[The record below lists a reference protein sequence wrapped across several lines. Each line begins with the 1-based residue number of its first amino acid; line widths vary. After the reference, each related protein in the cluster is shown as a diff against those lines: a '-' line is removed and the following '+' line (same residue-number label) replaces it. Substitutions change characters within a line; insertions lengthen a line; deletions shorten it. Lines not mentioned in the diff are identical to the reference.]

1 LEKWAG
7 GFRGRLGRDSVSRS
21 LEPTAVRRLAHCQPE
36 FGPFDPTKRAPRMA
50 TFVHRLALC
59 ESDSVGDGTRIWAFA
74 HVMHGAIVGRDCNI
88 GDHAF
93 IESGAVVGDRVT
105 VKNGVLI
112 WDGVTI
118 ADEAFIGPGVIFT
131 NDRHPRSPRMPAASE
146 RYAER
151 SNWLSETHVGRGAS
165 IGGGAVITPGISI
178 GEYAMIGAGAVVTL
192 DVPPHYLV
200 VGHPARAIGW
210 VCQCGQRSPAPGPC
224 DSCCKTFA
232 SHPAA
237 A

>member
-1 LEKWAG
+1 
-7 GFRGRLGRDSVSRS
+7 
-21 LEPTAVRRLAHCQPE
+21 
-36 FGPFDPTKRAPRMA
+36 MA

-59 ESDSVGDGTRIWAFA
+59 ESDSIGDGTRIWAFA
-74 HVMHGAIVGRDCNI
+74 HVMHGAVVGRDCNI

-131 NDRHPRSPRMPAASE
+131 NDRHPRSPRTPAAAA

-151 SNWLSETHVGRGAS
+151 ANWLCETHVGRGAS

-178 GEYAMIGAGAVVTL
+178 GEYAMIGTGAVVTR
-192 DVPPHYLV
+192 DVPPHSV
-200 VGHPARAIGW
+200 ATGFPARAIGW
-210 VCQCGQRSPAPGPC
+210 VCHCGQRSSIPGPC
-224 DSCCKTFA
+224 ESCIKASQPKT
-232 SHPAA
+232 AA

>member
-1 LEKWAG
+1 
-7 GFRGRLGRDSVSRS
+7 
-21 LEPTAVRRLAHCQPE
+21 
-36 FGPFDPTKRAPRMA
+36 MA

-74 HVMHGAIVGRDCNI
+74 HVMHGAVVGRDCNI

-131 NDRHPRSPRMPAASE
+131 NDRHPRSPRMPAAAALRRASE
-146 RYAER
+146 LAER
-151 SNWLSETHVGRGAS
+151 NARGPRRQHRRRRGDHAGHFDRRIRNDRRRRGRHSRRAAS
-165 IGGGAVITPGISI
+165 FPCRRLPGPRDRL
-178 GEYAMIGAGAVVTL
+178 G
-192 DVPPHYLV
+192 VPMRPTIVHSRPL
-200 VGHPARAIGW
+200 RLLR
-210 VCQCGQRSPAPGPC
+210 QSPAT
-224 DSCCKTFA
+224 KNRRVTA
-232 SHPAA
+232 SDCPRSFVPSPLAP
-237 A
+237 